1 MTLFLMMAGWLWGIL
16 SPIQQ
21 QLTATPPP
29 PLADT
34 VDTSS
39 TSNSVGFE
47 PFTQADL
54 NVITGN
60 VQRPNGMVWFE
71 GKLYI
76 VCTGDWTIYEVD
88 SVTGD
93 TRTYVYGIRN
103 GHALF
108 AESAGAQQGV
118 RLWAP
123 DFDREELLDIVTS
136 RSPRSVL
143 QGFDNPWGIA
153 ALDDTWFVIT
163 NLGSGT
169 VDRVSRTGER
179 ITVMEGFRS
188 PAGIA
193 VDEERVYI
201 ANSGSARRSIEW
213 IDKEAMM
220 LSDTVLTPSPLVQGL
235 QNTSSLVMASDGYLY
250 FTYAL
255 GTRGVVGR
263 VQPQACVDAGGC
275 ENDQIEVV
283 AYTDL
288 SAPLAGL
295 TISDDMRLFVHTM
308 FRPEIYW
315 VQLPIAQANE

>member
-1 MTLFLMMAGWLWGIL
+1 
-16 SPIQQ
+16 
-21 QLTATPPP
+21 
-29 PLADT
+29 
-34 VDTSS
+34 
-39 TSNSVGFE
+39 
-47 PFTQADL
+47 
-54 NVITGN
+54 
-60 VQRPNGMVWFE
+60 MVWFE

-88 SVTGD
+88 SITGD

-103 GHALF
+103 GHALI

-123 DFDREELLDIVTS
+123 DFDREELLDILTS
-136 RSPRSVL
+136 RSPRSVS

-153 ALDDTWFVIT
+153 ALDETWFLVT

-179 ITVMEGFRS
+179 AGVIEGFRS

-193 VDEERVYI
+193 VDEERVYV

-213 IDKEAMM
+213 VDKDAVGAEEIA
-220 LSDTVLTPSPLVQGL
+220 TLTPEPLVRGL
-235 QNTSSLVMASDGYLY
+235 QNTSSLVLAPDGYLY

-263 VQPQACVDAGGC
+263 IQPQACVDAGGC

-283 AYTDL
+283 VYTDL

-315 VQLPIAQANE
+315 VQLPTSPAEE